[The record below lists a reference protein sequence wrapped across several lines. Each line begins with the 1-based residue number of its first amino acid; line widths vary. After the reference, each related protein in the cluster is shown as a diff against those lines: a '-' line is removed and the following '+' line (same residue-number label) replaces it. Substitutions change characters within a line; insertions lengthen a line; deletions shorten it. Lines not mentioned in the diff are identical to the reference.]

1 MEEDKEE
8 KTSKDEPVI
17 DLGLPK
23 IDLGLPKID
32 LGLPKIDLGLPK
44 IDLLKLTAISVDAMK
59 NLQII
64 HDNIPSMIEP
74 LKNLSITLSPSLEEL
89 AEQAKNITF
98 SPSALTLDLDQL
110 STDIIET
117 PRLITPIQK
126 ESEIIEKQ
134 NETMGLL
141 NTIIEQLKENSKFQ
155 NNLLKEV
162 FTMVRELKEE
172 QRLEHPFVDKLYQMA
187 LEWGLDPIDPDKD
200 K

>member
-17 DLGLPK
+17 DLSSTK
-23 IDLGLPKID
+23 F
-32 LGLPKIDLGLPK
+32 
-44 IDLLKLTAISVDAMK
+44 DLLKLGAINDEAMT

-64 HDNIPSMIEP
+64 RDNIPNMIEP
-74 LKNLSITLSPSLEEL
+74 LKNLSITLSPSVKEL
-89 AEQAKNITF
+89 VEQAKNITF
-98 SPSALTLDLDQL
+98 SPSELALDIAQL
-110 STDIIET
+110 SSSITET
-117 PRLITPIQK
+117 PSLIAPIQK